1 MLVVHRARARFFAL
15 MLLAYLGWNAVESPR
30 IEAFQGRYLLPLV
43 PLLLVALPAR
53 RSATSDAQRVGTI
66 VTIASGLLLA
76 VTWFGL
82 RSHFY

>member
-1 MLVVHRARARFFAL
+1 MLIAIAIATFLSL
-15 MLLAYLGWNAVESPR
+15 MLLAYLGWNALESPR

-43 PLLLVALPAR
+43 PLLLIALPAR

-66 VTIASGLLLA
+66 VAIASGLLLA
-76 VTWFGL
+76 VTWFAL